1 VLTLGHKFGNEVKMF
16 DNEDTAL
23 EGAIPNQ
30 QEAVDFGVSGESE
43 EPEARSSKDVVNA
56 ISSEKEGDD
65 KRAAEK
71 KQHEAPI
78 GSLAAHVKNAWSA
91 AVNAKMT
98 QGITE
103 TLLNCSKQR
112 DGEYE
117 DDVKKEIKE
126 TNGSSVYM
134 MLTNIKCRAGEGWIR
149 DVMLPGGEKP
159 WGIEPS
165 VVVDLP
171 KDRQKELEELVM
183 QESASLMINTGI
195 GGVTIE
201 QIKDRMDEVRIE
213 IEKKDNKKA
222 KTICKR
228 LESYIED
235 ELRSGN
241 FYTALGEVITDL
253 MTFPTAFMK
262 GPVVRSRKCLSW
274 GVDEE
279 MGDPIPV
286 VKDKLVREYDRVSPY
301 DIFPSPGAK
310 NLQDGYLCERLRFRR
325 KDLLAM
331 INTPG
336 WAEDAIRGVLSD
348 YGEGGLREYLS
359 GDYSR
364 AVAEGRPSEFEDPD
378 PPIEGCLF
386 NGFIQG
392 QKLREWGLE
401 DKKITDPLAE
411 YEVQVC
417 LIGTW
422 VVMARLNGHPL
433 GKRNYY
439 GASFES
445 VNDSI
450 WGKSPPML
458 MKDVQRVCNA
468 VARALV
474 NNVGIASG
482 PQVNLETDRLMPGE
496 DIERVWPWKVWKTKE
511 SMRPSGGSAVNFWQP
526 QMQAQQLLSIYT
538 YFFEQASE
546 QSGIPAYIY
555 GNSNMGGA
563 GSTASGLSMLMNA
576 ASKTLK
582 NVIAHID
589 ENIITEAIKEH
600 WLQVMLFD
608 DVEKYGD
615 IQVTARASQ
624 YLVILEQLQLR
635 LSEFLD
641 RTNNPT
647 DIAIIGPERRANLL
661 RQTAK
666 AHKLPV
672 DDIVPTKQE
681 MDQQKKEQEAMMM
694 MMQQQQQQQEMAM
707 MQQQQAT
714 QQGGAIPQQVQ
725 EGAAMSPDGGMQGQ
739 EPGRMM

>member
-1 VLTLGHKFGNEVKMF
+1 MF
-16 DNEDTAL
+16 DINDDNENIGVDANMAL
-23 EGAIPNQ
+23 PGLSDEFEDSEVPEEAEGA
-30 QEAVDFGVSGESE
+30 
-43 EPEARSSKDVVNA
+43 EARTSKDLVNA
-56 ISSEKEGDD
+56 ISSKKEEED
-65 KRAAEK
+65 KRKAEK
-71 KQHEAPI
+71 KQHEEPVS
-78 GSLAAHVKNAWSA
+78 SLVAYVRNAWSA

-98 QGITE
+98 QGITD
-103 TLLNCSKQR
+103 TLLACSKQR

-126 TNGSSVYM
+126 ANGSSVYM

-171 KDRQKELEELVM
+171 KDRQKEMEDLVM
-183 QESASLMINTGI
+183 QESASIMMNTGI
-195 GGVTIE
+195 EGVSLE
-201 QIKDRMDEVRIE
+201 QIKDRMDEVRVE

-228 LESYIED
+228 LETHIED

-241 FYTALGEVITDL
+241 FYEALGEVITDL

-274 GVDEE
+274 GTDEDTGE
-279 MGDPIPV
+279 PIPV
-286 VKDKLVREYDRVSPY
+286 IEEKLVREYDRVSPF
-301 DIFPSPGAK
+301 DMFPSPGAK
-310 NLQDGYLCERLRFRR
+310 TLQDGYLCERMRFRR
-325 KDLLAM
+325 QDLLAM
-331 INTPG
+331 TNSPG

-348 YGEGGLREYLS
+348 YGESGLREHLS

-364 AVAEGRPSEFEDPD
+364 AVAEGRPSEYEDPD
-378 PPIEGCLF
+378 APIEGCLF

-392 QKLREWGLE
+392 QKLRDWGMD
-401 DKKITDPLAE
+401 DKTIPDPLAE
-411 YEVQVC
+411 YDTQVC

-433 GKRNYY
+433 GKRCYY

-458 MKDVQRVCNA
+458 MKDVQRICNA

-482 PQVNLETDRLMPGE
+482 PQVTVEMDRIMPGE
-496 DIERVWPWKVWKTKE
+496 DVERIWPWKQWKTKE
-511 SMRPSGGSAVNFWQP
+511 SMRPTGGSAVNFWQP
-526 QMQAQQLLSIYT
+526 SMQAQQLLSVYT

-589 ENIITEAIKEH
+589 NNIITAAIKEH

-608 DVEKYGD
+608 DIEKYGD
-615 IQVTARASQ
+615 IQITARASQ

-661 RQTAK
+661 RETAK

-672 DDIVPTKQE
+672 DEIVPTKQE
-681 MDQQKKEQEAMMM
+681 MDQRKREQEA
-694 MMQQQQQQQEMAM
+694 A
-707 MQQQQAT
+707 MQQQQAVE
-714 QQGGAIPQQVQ
+714 QDMMMQQGVEQGGAIPQPSG
-725 EGAAMSPDGGMQGQ
+725 GAAMSPDGGAQGR
-739 EPGRMM
+739 EPGRVM